1 MKKPLSKTLKRF
13 YGVGDFGFCMMTAA
27 ELSLF
32 MLFLTDVA
40 KFPLGIVAAITTI
53 TGAVDAIISLFSG
66 QS

>member
-13 YGVGDFGFCMMTAA
+13 YGVGDFGFCMMTAD

-40 KFPLGIVAAITTI
+40 KFP
-53 TGAVDAIISLFSG
+53 
-66 QS
+66 